1 MKTAPAILP
10 KNLKILNILG
20 EHIQLARLRRK
31 FSAEQVAER
40 AGISRK
46 TVYNIEQGIPT
57 VAIGSY
63 LQVLFVLGLE
73 KDLSMVAST
82 DPLGRK
88 LQDAGITTAKRAPK
102 KSNKSPFLLPVV
114 QWAKNEE
121 AEKIINDMRRE
132 IAKWRT
138 VAKKVGISSSEIEQ
152 TKRAFRDA
160 EMKK

>member
-1 MKTAPAILP
+1 MKTSPAILP
-10 KNLKILNILG
+10 KNLKVLKVLA

-63 LQVLFVLGLE
+63 LRVLFVLGLE
-73 KDLSMVAST
+73 QDLSMVAAS

-88 LQDAGITTAKRAPK
+88 LQDAGILIRKRAPK
-102 KSNKSPFLLPVV
+102 RV
-114 QWAKNEE
+114 
-121 AEKIINDMRRE
+121 IN
-132 IAKWRT
+132 
-138 VAKKVGISSSEIEQ
+138 
-152 TKRAFRDA
+152 
-160 EMKK
+160 

>member
-1 MKTAPAILP
+1 MKTASTILP
-10 KNLKILNILG
+10 QNLKLLNVLG

-73 KDLSMVAST
+73 KDLSMVAAT

-102 KSNKSPFLLPVV
+102 KSNKL
-114 QWAKNEE
+114 
-121 AEKIINDMRRE
+121 
-132 IAKWRT
+132 
-138 VAKKVGISSSEIEQ
+138 
-152 TKRAFRDA
+152 
-160 EMKK
+160 

>member
-1 MKTAPAILP
+1 MKIAPAILP
-10 KNLKILNILG
+10 KNLKVLHALG

-46 TVYNIEQGIPT
+46 TVYNIEQGMPT

-73 KDLSMVAST
+73 KDLSMVAAT

-102 KSNKSPFLLPVV
+102 KSNKL
-114 QWAKNEE
+114 
-121 AEKIINDMRRE
+121 
-132 IAKWRT
+132 
-138 VAKKVGISSSEIEQ
+138 
-152 TKRAFRDA
+152 
-160 EMKK
+160 

>member
-10 KNLKILNILG
+10 KNLKILNVLG
-20 EHIQLARLRRK
+20 EQIQLARLRRK

-57 VAIGSY
+57 VAIGSF

-73 KDLSMVAST
+73 KDLSMVAAT

-88 LQDAGITTAKRAPK
+88 LQDAGIMTGKRAPK
-102 KSNKSPFLLPVV
+102 KSNKP
-114 QWAKNEE
+114 
-121 AEKIINDMRRE
+121 
-132 IAKWRT
+132 
-138 VAKKVGISSSEIEQ
+138 
-152 TKRAFRDA
+152 
-160 EMKK
+160 

>member
-10 KNLKILNILG
+10 KNLKVLNVLG
-20 EHIQLARLRRK
+20 EQIQLARLRRK

-73 KDLSMVAST
+73 KDLSMVAAT

-102 KSNKSPFLLPVV
+102 KLNKL
-114 QWAKNEE
+114 
-121 AEKIINDMRRE
+121 
-132 IAKWRT
+132 
-138 VAKKVGISSSEIEQ
+138 
-152 TKRAFRDA
+152 
-160 EMKK
+160 

>member
-10 KNLKILNILG
+10 KNLKGLKVLG
-20 EHIQLARLRRK
+20 EQIQLARLRRK

-46 TVYNIEQGIPT
+46 TVYNIEQGIPS

-73 KDLSMVAST
+73 QDLSMVAAS

-88 LQDAGITTAKRAPK
+88 LQDAGILIRKRSPK
-102 KSNKSPFLLPVV
+102 RV
-114 QWAKNEE
+114 
-121 AEKIINDMRRE
+121 IN
-132 IAKWRT
+132 
-138 VAKKVGISSSEIEQ
+138 
-152 TKRAFRDA
+152 
-160 EMKK
+160 